1 MPLAGD
7 YHLLIAR
14 ASFLPKSPKGSS
26 SHHRAQQSDPRF
38 GFNSSIL
45 QKFFILGFVFFV
57 GKTLLPK
64 IYFWCSVFFNTHQY
78 SFVFI
83 RASQS
88 LILCIIEYYVF
99 FYALYSSRLCR
110 NYQYSGTKVWR
121 QKFWCAKKIDFWK
134 DSAVHLCLCYQTS
147 ALSFFRFFGKIRSL
161 GSVHSY
167 FERARSSVQ
176 WNSVLGSENVFIA
189 NMM

>member
-38 GFNSSIL
+38 GFNSTIL
-45 QKFFILGFVFFV
+45 RKFYLLGFLNFS

-134 DSAVHLCLCYQTS
+134 DSAPVSLLSNVRPEFFLDSSARFVH
-147 ALSFFRFFGKIRSL
+147 
-161 GSVHSY
+161 
-167 FERARSSVQ
+167 
-176 WNSVLGSENVFIA
+176 
-189 NMM
+189 